1 MFSNNYGPR
10 SHTNSNNDVGN
21 LKFERKIIPYK
32 QHGIQLLSY
41 TRCIFIV
48 SYKSTGTEH
57 YTVHNIRRTL
67 LLKEI
72 RV

>member
-32 QHGIQLLSY
+32 QHGILLFSSY

-48 SYKSTGTEH
+48 SDKSTVQCT
-57 YTVHNIRRTL
+57 TVVEL
-67 LLKEI
+67 CC
-72 RV
+72 

>member
-10 SHTNSNNDVGN
+10 SHTNSNNEVGN

-48 SYKSTGTEH
+48 SDKSTGT
-57 YTVHNIRRTL
+57 VHCTMYNSRRTL

>member
-10 SHTNSNNDVGN
+10 SHTNSNNDVDN
-21 LKFERKIIPYK
+21 LKSERKIIPYK

-48 SYKSTGTEH
+48 SDSQLAL
-57 YTVHNIRRTL
+57 YTIQCITVVEL
-67 LLKEI
+67 CC
-72 RV
+72 

>member
-41 TRCIFIV
+41 TRIFIA
-48 SYKSTGTEH
+48 SDKSTGG
-57 YTVHNIRRTL
+57 TVHCTVYNSRRTL

>member
-32 QHGIQLLSY
+32 
-41 TRCIFIV
+41 
-48 SYKSTGTEH
+48 KAWNP
-57 YTVHNIRRTL
+57 TVKLHSLYFHRFRQVNWHCTL
-67 LLKEI
+67 YS
-72 RV
+72 VHQS